1 MPKKPKPLQGP
12 MHTPSRVTRGGWPQ
26 PGPGRRGEG
35 GKPTAPTQPQ
45 LRRKW
50 PRLVSL
56 HPRGPALF
64 SIKWPLIALKILLK
78 IPHGPIIG
86 NASWPCSVSQSC
98 PRLSV
103 PQLAKAPRPALSP
116 SVSPRVPASGPC
128 PPGVSPHLSL
138 SLYACPQLCISGS
151 FKVCLP
157 FHTLLCFFL
166 IEYLH

>member
-1 MPKKPKPLQGP
+1 

-35 GKPTAPTQPQ
+35 GKPTAPHPASAAQKMAQAGLSSPERPSS
-45 LRRKW
+45 LFNKMAFNRFKDFIKNS
-50 PRLVSL
+50 PRTNYRQCFLAMLCLAIMPTSQC
-56 HPRGPALF
+56 
-64 SIKWPLIALKILLK
+64 
-78 IPHGPIIG
+78 
-86 NASWPCSVSQSC
+86 ASACEGS
-98 PRLSV
+98 
-103 PQLAKAPRPALSP
+103 RPALSP

-128 PPGVSPHLSL
+128 PPSVSPHLSL

-166 IEYLH
+166 IKYLH